1 MRSTLQS
8 FCLLALGFLPSL
20 AFAALTN
27 GKLQV
32 GLVKDEAYLYDKQ
45 GKKEPLKTARIFQ
58 EGFRV
63 ETTPQNT
70 VELILS
76 NGSTLI
82 VSPDTLLE
90 VKTFRQVVS
99 DRIIDGEYQKL
110 DKEPSP
116 SITEIEVIRGK
127 VIGEVRKLNPQ
138 SSYTIKT
145 PVGVAR
151 IRGTIYTVEFSDNG
165 KGTGTLNI
173 GCVRG
178 SVEATVFA
186 ANSGP
191 IAVKPGDQ
199 LSVQAPVPKPVEAT
213 KPADTAATKPADST
227 GTKPADDTGT
237 KPADD
242 TGTKPADNTG
252 TKPADNTGTKP
263 ADNTATKPADTT
275 ASAEPA
281 PPPPPAPVITLA
293 PMNSAQLGSVATT
306 LATVSSL
313 DQGIAATVKNMADNA
328 PPPPPPVAPVTT
340 TNPDGTTTTTTP
352 PPTEVPPSK
361 PLTPPTTATS
371 TSTGGGTSST
381 DAAIQKVTE
390 TVQKTVETQTQTN
403 PSPTGG

>member
-1 MRSTLQS
+1 MRIPFKQ
-8 FCLLALGFLPSL
+8 FGLLALGLLPAF

-27 GKLQV
+27 GKVQV
-32 GLVKDEAYLYDKQ
+32 GLVKDEAYLYDAK
-45 GKKEPLKTARIFQ
+45 GKKEPLKSARVFQ

-63 ETTPQNT
+63 ETTPKNT

-99 DRIIDGEYQKL
+99 SLIVDGEYQKL

-151 IRGTIYTVEFSDNG
+151 IRGTIYTVEFADNG
-165 KGTGTLNI
+165 KGTGTLNVA
-173 GCVRG
+173 CVRG

-186 ANSGP
+186 ANAGP

-199 LSVQAPVPKPVEAT
+199 LTVQAPVPKPVAPT
-213 KPADTAATKPADST
+213 TT
-227 GTKPADDTGT
+227 GTTPGTGT
-237 KPADD
+237 GTAPG
-242 TGTKPADNTG
+242 TGTGTAPGTG
-252 TKPADNTGTKP
+252 TGTAPETGT
-263 ADNTATKPADTT
+263 A
-275 ASAEPA
+275 PA
-281 PPPPPAPVITLA
+281 PEAPAPAPVIALA

-352 PPTEVPPSK
+352 APEIPPSK
-361 PLTPPTTATS
+361 PLTPPTTPTS
-371 TSTGGGTSST
+371 TSTGGGTTST
-381 DAAIQKVTE
+381 EAAIQKVTE

>member
-1 MRSTLQS
+1 MRSLLQS
-8 FCLLALGFLPSL
+8 FCLLALGLTPVLSL
-20 AFAALTN
+20 AALTN

-32 GLVKDEAYLYDKQ
+32 GIVKDEAYLYDKQ

-63 ETTPQNT
+63 ETTPKNT

-99 DRIIDGEYQKL
+99 DRIVEGEYQKL

-127 VIGEVRKLNPQ
+127 VVGEVRKLNPQ

-151 IRGTIYTVEFSDNG
+151 IRGTIYTVEFADNG
-165 KGTGTLNI
+165 KGTGTLSI

-191 IAVKPGDQ
+191 IAVRPGDQ
-199 LSVQAPVPKPVEAT
+199 LSVQAPVPKPVEAV
-213 KPADTAATKPADST
+213 KPPDAT
-227 GTKPADDTGT
+227 GTKPADTGT
-237 KPADD
+237 KPPDA
-242 TGTKPADNTG
+242 TGTPA
-252 TKPADNTGTKP
+252 P
-263 ADNTATKPADTT
+263 
-275 ASAEPA
+275 EPA
-281 PPPPPAPVITLA
+281 PAPAPAPVITLA
-293 PMNSAQLGSVATT
+293 PMNSDQLGSVATT

-313 DQGIAATVKNMADNA
+313 DQGVAATVKNMADNA

-352 PPTEVPPSK
+352 AAEVPPSK
-361 PLTPPTTATS
+361 PLTPPTQPTS

-381 DAAIQKVTE
+381 DATLQKITD
-390 TVQKTVETQTQTN
+390 TVQRTVQTETQTN

>member
-1 MRSTLQS
+1 MRIPFKQ
-8 FCLLALGFLPSL
+8 FGFLALGLLPAF

-27 GKLQV
+27 GKVQV
-32 GLVKDEAYLYDKQ
+32 GLVKDEAYLYDAK
-45 GKKEPLKTARIFQ
+45 GKKEPLKSARVFQ

-63 ETTPQNT
+63 ETTPKNT

-99 DRIIDGEYQKL
+99 SLIVDGEYQKL

-151 IRGTIYTVEFSDNG
+151 IRGTIYTVEFADNG
-165 KGTGTLNI
+165 KGTGTLNVA
-173 GCVRG
+173 CVRG

-186 ANSGP
+186 ANAGP

-199 LSVQAPVPKPVEAT
+199 LTVQAPVPKPVAPT
-213 KPADTAATKPADST
+213 TT
-227 GTKPADDTGT
+227 GTTPGTGT
-237 KPADD
+237 GTAPG
-242 TGTKPADNTG
+242 TGTGTAPGTG
-252 TKPADNTGTKP
+252 TGAPETGT
-263 ADNTATKPADTT
+263 A
-275 ASAEPA
+275 PA
-281 PPPPPAPVITLA
+281 PEAPAPAPVIALA

-352 PPTEVPPSK
+352 APEIPPSK
-361 PLTPPTTATS
+361 PLTPPTTPTS
-371 TSTGGGTSST
+371 TSTGGGTTST
-381 DAAIQKVTE
+381 EAAIQKVTE

>member
-1 MRSTLQS
+1 MRIPFKQ
-8 FCLLALGFLPSL
+8 FGLLALGLLPAF

-27 GKLQV
+27 GKVQV
-32 GLVKDEAYLYDKQ
+32 GLVKDEAYLYDAK
-45 GKKEPLKTARIFQ
+45 GKKEPLKSARVFQ

-63 ETTPQNT
+63 ETTPKNT

-99 DRIIDGEYQKL
+99 SLIVDGEYQKL

-151 IRGTIYTVEFSDNG
+151 IRGTIYTVEFADNG
-165 KGTGTLNI
+165 KGTGTLNVA
-173 GCVRG
+173 CVRG

-186 ANSGP
+186 ANAGP

-199 LSVQAPVPKPVEAT
+199 LTVQAPVPKPVAPT
-213 KPADTAATKPADST
+213 TT
-227 GTKPADDTGT
+227 GTTPGTGT
-237 KPADD
+237 G
-242 TGTKPADNTG
+242 TGTAPGTG
-252 TKPADNTGTKP
+252 TGAPETGT
-263 ADNTATKPADTT
+263 A
-275 ASAEPA
+275 PA
-281 PPPPPAPVITLA
+281 PEAPAPAPVIALA

-352 PPTEVPPSK
+352 APEIPPSK
-361 PLTPPTTATS
+361 PLTPPTTPTS
-371 TSTGGGTSST
+371 TSTGGGTTST
-381 DAAIQKVTE
+381 EAAIQKVTE

>member
-1 MRSTLQS
+1 MRSLLQS
-8 FCLLALGFLPSL
+8 FCLLSLGLTPVL
-20 AFAALTN
+20 TLAALTN

-32 GLVKDEAYLYDKQ
+32 GIVKDEAYLYDKQ
-45 GKKEPLKTARIFQ
+45 GKKEPLRTARIFQ

-63 ETTPQNT
+63 ETTPKNT

-99 DRIIDGEYQKL
+99 DRIVDGEYQKL

-127 VIGEVRKLNPQ
+127 VVGEVRKLNPQ

-151 IRGTIYTVEFSDNG
+151 IRGTIYTVEFADNG

-191 IAVKPGDQ
+191 IAVRPGDQ
-199 LSVQAPVPKPVEAT
+199 LSVQAPVPKPVEAV
-213 KPADTAATKPADST
+213 KPPDATGTAAP
-227 GTKPADDTGT
+227 
-237 KPADD
+237 
-242 TGTKPADNTG
+242 
-252 TKPADNTGTKP
+252 
-263 ADNTATKPADTT
+263 
-275 ASAEPA
+275 EPA
-281 PPPPPAPVITLA
+281 PAPAPAPVITLA
-293 PMNSAQLGSVATT
+293 PMNSEQLGSVATT

-313 DQGIAATVKNMADNA
+313 DQGVAATVKNMADNA

-352 PPTEVPPSK
+352 PPEVPPSK
-361 PLTPPTTATS
+361 PLTPPTQPTNTS
-371 TSTGGGTSST
+371 SGGGTSSN
-381 DAAIQKVTE
+381 DAALQRLTD
-390 TVQKTVETQTQTN
+390 TVQRTVQTETQTN

>member
-1 MRSTLQS
+1 MRFTLPS
-8 FCLLALGFLPSL
+8 FCLLALGFVPSL

-32 GLVKDEAYLYDKQ
+32 GIVKDEAYLYDKQ

-63 ETTPQNT
+63 ETTPKNT

-99 DRIIDGEYQKL
+99 DRIVEGEYQKL

-127 VIGEVRKLNPQ
+127 VVGEVRKLNPQ

-151 IRGTIYTVEFSDNG
+151 IRGTIYTVEFADNG

-199 LSVQAPVPKPVEAT
+199 LSVQAPVPKPVEAV
-213 KPADTAATKPADST
+213 KPPDAT
-227 GTKPADDTGT
+227 GTKPADATGT
-237 KPADD
+237 KPADA
-242 TGTKPADNTG
+242 TGTP
-252 TKPADNTGTKP
+252 
-263 ADNTATKPADTT
+263 
-275 ASAEPA
+275 EPA
-281 PPPPPAPVITLA
+281 PAPAPAPVISLA
-293 PMNSAQLGSVATT
+293 PMNSEQLGSVATT

-313 DQGIAATVKNMADNA
+313 DQGVAATVKNMADNA

-352 PPTEVPPSK
+352 AAEVPPSK
-361 PLTPPTTATS
+361 PLTPPTQPTN

-381 DAAIQKVTE
+381 DATLQKITD
-390 TVQKTVETQTQTN
+390 TVQRTVQTETQTN

>member
-1 MRSTLQS
+1 MRSLFQS
-8 FCLLALGFLPSL
+8 CCLLALGLSPALSL
-20 AFAALTN
+20 AALTN

-32 GLVKDEAYLYDKQ
+32 GIVKDEAYLYDKQ
-45 GKKEPLKTARIFQ
+45 GKKEPLRTARIFQ

-63 ETTPQNT
+63 ETTPKNT

-99 DRIIDGEYQKL
+99 DRIVEGEYQKL

-127 VIGEVRKLNPQ
+127 VVGEVRKLNPQ

-151 IRGTIYTVEFSDNG
+151 IRGTIYTVEFADNG

-191 IAVKPGDQ
+191 IAVRPGDQ
-199 LSVQAPVPKPVEAT
+199 LSVQAPVPKPVEAV
-213 KPADTAATKPADST
+213 KPPDAT
-227 GTKPADDTGT
+227 GTKPPDATGT
-237 KPADD
+237 AAP
-242 TGTKPADNTG
+242 
-252 TKPADNTGTKP
+252 
-263 ADNTATKPADTT
+263 
-275 ASAEPA
+275 EPA
-281 PPPPPAPVITLA
+281 PAPAPAPVITLA
-293 PMNSAQLGSVATT
+293 PMNSEQLGSVATT

-313 DQGIAATVKNMADNA
+313 DQGVAATVKNMADNA

-352 PPTEVPPSK
+352 PPEVPPSK
-361 PLTPPTTATS
+361 PLTPPTQPTN
-371 TSTGGGTSST
+371 TSTGGGTSSN
-381 DAAIQKVTE
+381 DAALQRLTD
-390 TVQKTVETQTQTN
+390 TVQRTVQTETQTN

>member
-1 MRSTLQS
+1 MRSLFQS
-8 FCLLALGFLPSL
+8 FCLLALGLTPALSL
-20 AFAALTN
+20 AALTN

-32 GLVKDEAYLYDKQ
+32 GIVKDEAYLYDKQ

-63 ETTPQNT
+63 ETTPKNT

-99 DRIIDGEYQKL
+99 DRIVEGEYQKL

-127 VIGEVRKLNPQ
+127 VVGEVRKLNPQ

-151 IRGTIYTVEFSDNG
+151 IRGTIYTVEFADNG

-191 IAVKPGDQ
+191 IAVRPGDQ
-199 LSVQAPVPKPVEAT
+199 LSVQAPVPKPVEAV
-213 KPADTAATKPADST
+213 KPPDAT
-227 GTKPADDTGT
+227 GTKPPDATGT
-237 KPADD
+237 
-242 TGTKPADNTG
+242 
-252 TKPADNTGTKP
+252 
-263 ADNTATKPADTT
+263 TAP
-275 ASAEPA
+275 EPA
-281 PPPPPAPVITLA
+281 PAPAPAPVITLA
-293 PMNSAQLGSVATT
+293 PMNSDQLGSVATT

-313 DQGIAATVKNMADNA
+313 DQGVAATVKNMADNA

-352 PPTEVPPSK
+352 APEVPPSK
-361 PLTPPTTATS
+361 PLTPPTQPTNTS
-371 TSTGGGTSST
+371 SGGGTGSN
-381 DAAIQKVTE
+381 DAALQRLTD
-390 TVQKTVETQTQTN
+390 TVQRTVQTETQTN

>member
-1 MRSTLQS
+1 MRIPFKQ
-8 FCLLALGFLPSL
+8 FGLLALGLLPAF

-27 GKLQV
+27 GKVQV
-32 GLVKDEAYLYDKQ
+32 GLVKDEAYLYDAK
-45 GKKEPLKTARIFQ
+45 GKKEPLKSARVFQ

-63 ETTPQNT
+63 ETTPKNT

-99 DRIIDGEYQKL
+99 SLIVDGEYQKL

-151 IRGTIYTVEFSDNG
+151 IRGTIYTVEFADNG
-165 KGTGTLNI
+165 KGTGTLNVA
-173 GCVRG
+173 CVRG

-186 ANSGP
+186 ANAGP

-199 LSVQAPVPKPVEAT
+199 LTVQAPVPKPVAPT
-213 KPADTAATKPADST
+213 TT
-227 GTKPADDTGT
+227 GTTPGTGT
-237 KPADD
+237 GTAPG
-242 TGTKPADNTG
+242 TGTGTAPGTG
-252 TKPADNTGTKP
+252 TGASETGT
-263 ADNTATKPADTT
+263 A
-275 ASAEPA
+275 PA
-281 PPPPPAPVITLA
+281 PEAPAPAPVIALA

-352 PPTEVPPSK
+352 APEIPPSK
-361 PLTPPTTATS
+361 PLTPPTTPTS
-371 TSTGGGTSST
+371 TSTGGGTTST
-381 DAAIQKVTE
+381 EAAIQKVTE

>member
-1 MRSTLQS
+1 MRIPFKQIG
-8 FCLLALGFLPSL
+8 LLALGLLPVFT
-20 AFAALTN
+20 FAALTN
-27 GKLQV
+27 GKVQV
-32 GLVKDEAYLYDKQ
+32 GIVKDEAYLYDAQ
-45 GKKEPLKTARIFQ
+45 GKKEPLKSARVFQ

-63 ETTPQNT
+63 ETTPKNT

-99 DRIIDGEYQKL
+99 TLIVDGEYQKL

-151 IRGTIYTVEFSDNG
+151 IRGTIYTVEFADNG
-165 KGTGTLNI
+165 KGTGTLNVA
-173 GCVRG
+173 CVRG

-186 ANSGP
+186 SGTGP

-199 LSVQAPVPKPVEAT
+199 LTVQAPVPKPVEA
-213 KPADTAATKPADST
+213 P
-227 GTKPADDTGT
+227 
-237 KPADD
+237 
-242 TGTKPADNTG
+242 KPADNTG

-263 ADNTATKPADTT
+263 ADTT
-275 ASAEPA
+275 APEPA
-281 PPPPPAPVITLA
+281 APAPVIALA

-313 DQGIAATVKNMADNA
+313 DQGVAATVKNMADNA

-352 PPTEVPPSK
+352 APEIPPSK
-361 PLTPPTTATS
+361 PLTPPTTPTS
-371 TSTGGGTSST
+371 TSSGGGTSST

>member
-1 MRSTLQS
+1 MRSLFQS
-8 FCLLALGFLPSL
+8 CCLLALGLTPALSL
-20 AFAALTN
+20 AALTN

-32 GLVKDEAYLYDKQ
+32 GIVKDEAYLYDKQ
-45 GKKEPLKTARIFQ
+45 GKKEPLRTARIFQ

-63 ETTPQNT
+63 ETTPKNT

-99 DRIIDGEYQKL
+99 DRIVEGEYQKL

-127 VIGEVRKLNPQ
+127 VVGEVRKLNPQ

-151 IRGTIYTVEFSDNG
+151 IRGTIYTVEFADNG

-191 IAVKPGDQ
+191 IAVRPGDQ
-199 LSVQAPVPKPVEAT
+199 LSVQAPVPKPVEAV
-213 KPADTAATKPADST
+213 KPPDAT
-227 GTKPADDTGT
+227 GTKPPDATGT
-237 KPADD
+237 AAP
-242 TGTKPADNTG
+242 
-252 TKPADNTGTKP
+252 
-263 ADNTATKPADTT
+263 
-275 ASAEPA
+275 EPA
-281 PPPPPAPVITLA
+281 PAPAPAPVITLA
-293 PMNSAQLGSVATT
+293 PMNSDQLGSVATT

-313 DQGIAATVKNMADNA
+313 DQGVAATVKNMADNA

-352 PPTEVPPSK
+352 PPEVPPSK
-361 PLTPPTTATS
+361 PLTPPTQPTN
-371 TSTGGGTSST
+371 TSTGGGTSSN
-381 DAAIQKVTE
+381 DAALQRLTD
-390 TVQKTVETQTQTN
+390 TVQRTVQTETQTN

>member
-1 MRSTLQS
+1 MRFTLPS
-8 FCLLALGFLPSL
+8 CCLLALGFVPSL

-32 GLVKDEAYLYDKQ
+32 GIVKDEAYLYDKQ

-63 ETTPQNT
+63 ETTPKNT

-99 DRIIDGEYQKL
+99 DRIVEGEYQKL

-127 VIGEVRKLNPQ
+127 VVGEVRKLNPQ

-151 IRGTIYTVEFSDNG
+151 IRGTIYTVEFADNG

-199 LSVQAPVPKPVEAT
+199 LSVQAPVPKPVEAV
-213 KPADTAATKPADST
+213 KPPDAT
-227 GTKPADDTGT
+227 GTKPADATGT
-237 KPADD
+237 KPADA
-242 TGTKPADNTG
+242 TGTP
-252 TKPADNTGTKP
+252 
-263 ADNTATKPADTT
+263 
-275 ASAEPA
+275 EPA
-281 PPPPPAPVITLA
+281 PAPAPAPVISLA
-293 PMNSAQLGSVATT
+293 PMNSEQLGSVATT

-313 DQGIAATVKNMADNA
+313 DQGVAATVKNMADNA

-352 PPTEVPPSK
+352 AAEVPPSK
-361 PLTPPTTATS
+361 PLTPPTQPTN

-381 DAAIQKVTE
+381 DATLQKITD
-390 TVQKTVETQTQTN
+390 TVQRTVQTETQTN

>member
-1 MRSTLQS
+1 MRFTLPS
-8 FCLLALGFLPSL
+8 FCLLALGFVPSL

-32 GLVKDEAYLYDKQ
+32 GIVKDEAYLYDKQ

-63 ETTPQNT
+63 ETTPKNT

-99 DRIIDGEYQKL
+99 DRIVEGEYQKL

-127 VIGEVRKLNPQ
+127 VVGEVRKLNPQ

-151 IRGTIYTVEFSDNG
+151 IRGTIYTVEFADNG

-199 LSVQAPVPKPVEAT
+199 LSVQAPVPKPVEAV
-213 KPADTAATKPADST
+213 KPPDAT
-227 GTKPADDTGT
+227 GTKPADATGT
-237 KPADD
+237 P
-242 TGTKPADNTG
+242 
-252 TKPADNTGTKP
+252 
-263 ADNTATKPADTT
+263 
-275 ASAEPA
+275 EPA
-281 PPPPPAPVITLA
+281 PAPAPAPVISLA
-293 PMNSAQLGSVATT
+293 PMNSEQLGSVATT

-313 DQGIAATVKNMADNA
+313 DQGVAATVKNMADNA

-352 PPTEVPPSK
+352 TTEVPPSA
-361 PLTPPTTATS
+361 PLTPPTQPTS
-371 TSTGGGTSST
+371 TSTGGGTSTT
-381 DAAIQKVTE
+381 DATLQKITD
-390 TVQKTVETQTQTN
+390 TVQRTVQTETQTN

>member
-1 MRSTLQS
+1 MRPLFQS
-8 FCLLALGFLPSL
+8 FCLLALGLAPALSL
-20 AFAALTN
+20 AALTN

-32 GLVKDEAYLYDKQ
+32 GIVKDEAYLYDKQ

-63 ETTPQNT
+63 ETTPKNT

-99 DRIIDGEYQKL
+99 DRIVEGEYQKL

-127 VIGEVRKLNPQ
+127 VVGEVRKLNPQ

-151 IRGTIYTVEFSDNG
+151 IRGTIYTVEFADNG

-191 IAVKPGDQ
+191 IAVRPGDQ
-199 LSVQAPVPKPVEAT
+199 LSVQAPVPKPVEAV
-213 KPADTAATKPADST
+213 KPPDAT
-227 GTKPADDTGT
+227 GTKPPDATGT
-237 KPADD
+237 
-242 TGTKPADNTG
+242 
-252 TKPADNTGTKP
+252 
-263 ADNTATKPADTT
+263 TAP
-275 ASAEPA
+275 EPA
-281 PPPPPAPVITLA
+281 PAPAPAPVITLA
-293 PMNSAQLGSVATT
+293 PMNSDQLGSVATT

-313 DQGIAATVKNMADNA
+313 DQGVAATVKNMADNA

-352 PPTEVPPSK
+352 APEVPPSK
-361 PLTPPTTATS
+361 PLTPPTQPTNTS
-371 TSTGGGTSST
+371 SGGGGTGSN
-381 DAAIQKVTE
+381 DAALQRLTD
-390 TVQKTVETQTQTN
+390 TVQRTVQTETQTN

>member
-1 MRSTLQS
+1 MRSLLKS
-8 FCLLALGFLPSL
+8 LCLLALGSVPALVS
-20 AFAALTN
+20 AALTN

-45 GKKEPLKTARIFQ
+45 GKKEPLKTARVFQ

-63 ETTPQNT
+63 ETTPKNT

-110 DKEPSP
+110 EKEPSP

-151 IRGTIYTVEFSDNG
+151 IRGTIYSVEFADS
-165 KGTGTLNI
+165 GTGVGTLNVA
-173 GCVRG
+173 CVRG

-186 ANSGP
+186 ANTGP

-199 LSVQAPVPKPVEAT
+199 LSVQAPVPKPVEAV
-213 KPADTAATKPADST
+213 KPADN
-227 GTKPADDTGT
+227 
-237 KPADD
+237 

-263 ADNTATKPADTT
+263 ADNTGTKPADGTGTT
-275 ASAEPA
+275 EPA
-281 PPPPPAPVITLA
+281 PAPAPAPAPVITLA

-352 PPTEVPPSK
+352 PPEVPPSK
-361 PLTPPTTATS
+361 PLTPPTTPTS

-381 DAAIQKVTE
+381 DSAIQKVTD

>member
-1 MRSTLQS
+1 MRSLSQS
-8 FCLLALGFLPSL
+8 FCLLALGLTPVLSL
-20 AFAALTN
+20 AALTN

-32 GLVKDEAYLYDKQ
+32 GMVKDEAYLYDKQ

-63 ETTPQNT
+63 ETTPKNT

-99 DRIIDGEYQKL
+99 DRIVDGEYQKL

-127 VIGEVRKLNPQ
+127 VVGEVRKLNPQ

-165 KGTGTLNI
+165 KGTGTLSV

-191 IAVKPGDQ
+191 IAVRPGDQ
-199 LSVQAPVPKPVEAT
+199 LSVQAPVPKPVEAV
-213 KPADTAATKPADST
+213 KPPDAT
-227 GTKPADDTGT
+227 GTKPADTGT
-237 KPADD
+237 KPPEA
-242 TGTKPADNTG
+242 TGT
-252 TKPADNTGTKP
+252 
-263 ADNTATKPADTT
+263 TAP
-275 ASAEPA
+275 EPA
-281 PPPPPAPVITLA
+281 PAPAPVITLA
-293 PMNSAQLGSVATT
+293 PMNSEQLGSVATT

-313 DQGIAATVKNMADNA
+313 DQGVAATVKNMADNA

-352 PPTEVPPSK
+352 PAEVPPSK
-361 PLTPPTTATS
+361 PLTPPTQTTS

-381 DAAIQKVTE
+381 DATLQKITD
-390 TVQKTVETQTQTN
+390 TVQRTVQTETQTN

>member
-1 MRSTLQS
+1 MRFTLPS
-8 FCLLALGFLPSL
+8 FCLLALGFVPSL

-32 GLVKDEAYLYDKQ
+32 GIVKDEAYLYDKQ

-63 ETTPQNT
+63 ETTPKNT

-99 DRIIDGEYQKL
+99 DRIVEGEYQKL

-127 VIGEVRKLNPQ
+127 VVGEVRKLNPQ

-151 IRGTIYTVEFSDNG
+151 IRGTIYTVEFADNG

-199 LSVQAPVPKPVEAT
+199 LSVQAPVPKPVEAV
-213 KPADTAATKPADST
+213 KPPDAT
-227 GTKPADDTGT
+227 GTKPADATGT
-237 KPADD
+237 KPADA
-242 TGTKPADNTG
+242 TGTP
-252 TKPADNTGTKP
+252 
-263 ADNTATKPADTT
+263 
-275 ASAEPA
+275 EPA
-281 PPPPPAPVITLA
+281 PAPAPAPVISLA
-293 PMNSAQLGSVATT
+293 PMNSEQLGSVATT

-313 DQGIAATVKNMADNA
+313 DQGVAATVKNMADNA

-352 PPTEVPPSK
+352 TTEVPPSA
-361 PLTPPTTATS
+361 PLTPPTQPTS

-381 DAAIQKVTE
+381 DATLQKITD
-390 TVQKTVETQTQTN
+390 TVQRTVQTETQTN

>member
-1 MRSTLQS
+1 MRIP
-8 FCLLALGFLPSL
+8 FKHFGFLALGLLPAF

-27 GKLQV
+27 GKVQV
-32 GLVKDEAYLYDKQ
+32 GLVKDEAYLYDAKGQ
-45 GKKEPLKTARIFQ
+45 KEPLKSARVFQ

-63 ETTPQNT
+63 ETTPKNT

-99 DRIIDGEYQKL
+99 SLIVEGEYQKL

-151 IRGTIYTVEFSDNG
+151 IRGTIYAVEFTDNG
-165 KGTGTLNI
+165 KGTGSLSVA
-173 GCVRG
+173 CVRG

-186 ANSGP
+186 SNSGP

-199 LSVQAPVPKPVEAT
+199 LTVQAPVPKPVEAP
-213 KPADTAATKPADST
+213 KPADAAGTKPADST
-227 GTKPADDTGT
+227 GTKPADSTGT
-237 KPADD
+237 KPADS
-242 TGTKPADNTG
+242 TGTKPADA
-252 TKPADNTGTKP
+252 PP
-263 ADNTATKPADTT
+263 
-275 ASAEPA
+275 AEPA
-281 PPPPPAPVITLA
+281 APPAAAPVITLA

-328 PPPPPPVAPVTT
+328 PPPPPPAAPVTT

-352 PPTEVPPSK
+352 PPEVPPSK
-361 PLTPPTTATS
+361 PLTPPTQPTN
-371 TSTGGGTSST
+371 TSTGGGTSAT
-381 DAAIQKVTE
+381 DAIQKVTDS
-390 TVQKTVETQTQTN
+390 VQKTVETQTQTN

>member
-1 MRSTLQS
+1 
-8 FCLLALGFLPSL
+8 LALGLTPVLSL
-20 AFAALTN
+20 AALTN

-32 GLVKDEAYLYDKQ
+32 GIVKDEAYLYDKQ
-45 GKKEPLKTARIFQ
+45 GKKEPLRTARIFQ

-63 ETTPQNT
+63 ETTPKNT

-90 VKTFRQVVS
+90 VKTVRQVVS
-99 DRIIDGEYQKL
+99 DRIVEGEYQKL

-127 VIGEVRKLNPQ
+127 VVGEVRKLNPQ

-151 IRGTIYTVEFSDNG
+151 IRGTIYTVEFADNG

-191 IAVKPGDQ
+191 IAVRPGDQ
-199 LSVQAPVPKPVEAT
+199 LSVQAPVPKPVEAV
-213 KPADTAATKPADST
+213 KPPDAT
-227 GTKPADDTGT
+227 GTKPPDATGT
-237 KPADD
+237 AAP
-242 TGTKPADNTG
+242 
-252 TKPADNTGTKP
+252 
-263 ADNTATKPADTT
+263 
-275 ASAEPA
+275 EPA
-281 PPPPPAPVITLA
+281 PAPAPAPVITLA
-293 PMNSAQLGSVATT
+293 PMNSEQLGSVATT

-313 DQGIAATVKNMADNA
+313 DQGVAATVKNMADNA

-352 PPTEVPPSK
+352 PPEVPPSK
-361 PLTPPTTATS
+361 PLTPPTPPTNP
-371 TSTGGGTSST
+371 STGGGTSSN
-381 DAAIQKVTE
+381 DAALQRLTD
-390 TVQKTVETQTQTN
+390 TVQRTVQTETQTN

>member
-1 MRSTLQS
+1 MRSLFQS
-8 FCLLALGFLPSL
+8 CCLLALGLTPALSL
-20 AFAALTN
+20 AALTN

-32 GLVKDEAYLYDKQ
+32 GIVKDEAYLYDKQ
-45 GKKEPLKTARIFQ
+45 GKKEPLRTARIFQ

-63 ETTPQNT
+63 ETTPKNT

-99 DRIIDGEYQKL
+99 DRIVEGEYQKL

-127 VIGEVRKLNPQ
+127 VVGEVRKLNPQ

-151 IRGTIYTVEFSDNG
+151 IRGTIYTVEFADNG

-191 IAVKPGDQ
+191 IAVRPGDQ
-199 LSVQAPVPKPVEAT
+199 LSVQAPVPKPVEAV
-213 KPADTAATKPADST
+213 KPPDAT
-227 GTKPADDTGT
+227 GTKPPDATGT
-237 KPADD
+237 AAP
-242 TGTKPADNTG
+242 
-252 TKPADNTGTKP
+252 
-263 ADNTATKPADTT
+263 
-275 ASAEPA
+275 EPA
-281 PPPPPAPVITLA
+281 PAPAPAPVITLA
-293 PMNSAQLGSVATT
+293 PMNSEQLGSVATT

-313 DQGIAATVKNMADNA
+313 DQGVAATVKNMADNA

-352 PPTEVPPSK
+352 PPEVPPSK
-361 PLTPPTTATS
+361 PLTPPTQPTNTS
-371 TSTGGGTSST
+371 SGGGTSSN
-381 DAAIQKVTE
+381 DAALQRLTD
-390 TVQKTVETQTQTN
+390 TVQRTVQTETQTN

>member
-1 MRSTLQS
+1 MRSLLQS
-8 FCLLALGFLPSL
+8 FCLLFLGLTPVLSL
-20 AFAALTN
+20 AALTN

-32 GLVKDEAYLYDKQ
+32 GIVKDEAYLYDKQ

-63 ETTPQNT
+63 ETTPKNT

-99 DRIIDGEYQKL
+99 DRIVEGEYQKL

-127 VIGEVRKLNPQ
+127 VVGEVRKLNPQ

-151 IRGTIYTVEFSDNG
+151 IRGTIYTVEFADNG

-191 IAVKPGDQ
+191 IAVRPGDQ
-199 LSVQAPVPKPVEAT
+199 LSVQAPVPKPVEAV
-213 KPADTAATKPADST
+213 KPPDAT
-227 GTKPADDTGT
+227 GTKPADTGT
-237 KPADD
+237 KPPDATGTTPPDA
-242 TGTKPADNTG
+242 TGTKPPDTA
-252 TKPADNTGTKP
+252 PAP
-263 ADNTATKPADTT
+263 AP
-275 ASAEPA
+275 EPA
-281 PPPPPAPVITLA
+281 PAPAPAPVITLA
-293 PMNSAQLGSVATT
+293 PMNSDQLGSVATT

-313 DQGIAATVKNMADNA
+313 DQGVAATVKNMADNA

-352 PPTEVPPSK
+352 PPAEVPPSK
-361 PLTPPTTATS
+361 PLTPPTQPTN

-381 DAAIQKVTE
+381 DATLQKITD
-390 TVQKTVETQTQTN
+390 TVQRTVQTETQTN

>member
-1 MRSTLQS
+1 
-8 FCLLALGFLPSL
+8 LALWLTPALSL
-20 AFAALTN
+20 AALTN

-32 GLVKDEAYLYDKQ
+32 GIVKDEAYLYDKQ
-45 GKKEPLKTARIFQ
+45 GKKEPLRTARIFQ

-63 ETTPQNT
+63 ETTPKNT

-99 DRIIDGEYQKL
+99 DRIVEGEYQKL

-127 VIGEVRKLNPQ
+127 VVGEVRKLNPQ

-151 IRGTIYTVEFSDNG
+151 IRGTIYTVEFADNG

-191 IAVKPGDQ
+191 IAVRPGDQ
-199 LSVQAPVPKPVEAT
+199 LSVQAPVPKPVEAV
-213 KPADTAATKPADST
+213 KPPDAT
-227 GTKPADDTGT
+227 GTKPPDATGT
-237 KPADD
+237 AAP
-242 TGTKPADNTG
+242 
-252 TKPADNTGTKP
+252 
-263 ADNTATKPADTT
+263 
-275 ASAEPA
+275 EPA
-281 PPPPPAPVITLA
+281 PAPAPAPVITLA
-293 PMNSAQLGSVATT
+293 PMNSEQLGSVATT

-313 DQGIAATVKNMADNA
+313 DQGVAATVKNMADNA

-352 PPTEVPPSK
+352 PPEVPPSK
-361 PLTPPTTATS
+361 PLTPPTQPTN
-371 TSTGGGTSST
+371 TSTGGGTSSN
-381 DAAIQKVTE
+381 DAALQRLTD
-390 TVQKTVETQTQTN
+390 TVQRTVQTETQTN

>member
-1 MRSTLQS
+1 MRSLFQS
-8 FCLLALGFLPSL
+8 CCLLALGLTPALSL
-20 AFAALTN
+20 AALTN

-32 GLVKDEAYLYDKQ
+32 GIVKDEAYLYDKQ
-45 GKKEPLKTARIFQ
+45 GKKEPLRTARIFQ

-63 ETTPQNT
+63 ETTPKNT

-99 DRIIDGEYQKL
+99 DRIVEGEYQKL

-127 VIGEVRKLNPQ
+127 VVGEVRKLNPQ

-151 IRGTIYTVEFSDNG
+151 IRGTIYTVEFADNG

-191 IAVKPGDQ
+191 IAVRPGDQ
-199 LSVQAPVPKPVEAT
+199 LSVQAPVPKPVEAV
-213 KPADTAATKPADST
+213 KPPDAT
-227 GTKPADDTGT
+227 GTKPPDATGT
-237 KPADD
+237 AAP
-242 TGTKPADNTG
+242 
-252 TKPADNTGTKP
+252 
-263 ADNTATKPADTT
+263 
-275 ASAEPA
+275 EPA
-281 PPPPPAPVITLA
+281 PAPAPAPVITLA
-293 PMNSAQLGSVATT
+293 PMNSEQLGSVATT

-313 DQGIAATVKNMADNA
+313 DQGVAATVKNMADNA

-352 PPTEVPPSK
+352 PPEVPPSK
-361 PLTPPTTATS
+361 PLTPPTQPTN
-371 TSTGGGTSST
+371 TSTGGGTSSN
-381 DAAIQKVTE
+381 DAALQRLTD
-390 TVQKTVETQTQTN
+390 TVQRTVQTETQTN

>member
-1 MRSTLQS
+1 MRSPLQS
-8 FCLLALGFLPSL
+8 FCLLALGFVPSL

-32 GLVKDEAYLYDKQ
+32 GIVKDEAYLYDKQ
-45 GKKEPLKTARIFQ
+45 GKKELLKSARIFQ

-63 ETTPQNT
+63 ETTPKNT

-99 DRIIDGEYQKL
+99 DRIVEGEYQKL

-127 VIGEVRKLNPQ
+127 VVGEVRKLNPQ

-151 IRGTIYTVEFSDNG
+151 IRGTIYTVEFADNG

-191 IAVKPGDQ
+191 IAVRPGDQ
-199 LSVQAPVPKPVEAT
+199 LSVQAPVPKPVEAV
-213 KPADTAATKPADST
+213 KPPDAT
-227 GTKPADDTGT
+227 GTKPPDATGT
-237 KPADD
+237 KPPDA
-242 TGTKPADNTG
+242 
-252 TKPADNTGTKP
+252 
-263 ADNTATKPADTT
+263 TATTPPDQA
-275 ASAEPA
+275 A
-281 PPPPPAPVITLA
+281 PVAAPAPVITLA
-293 PMNSAQLGSVATT
+293 PMNSEQLGSVATT

-313 DQGIAATVKNMADNA
+313 DQGVAATVKNMADNA

-352 PPTEVPPSK
+352 PPEVPPSK
-361 PLTPPTTATS
+361 PLTPPTQPTN
-371 TSTGGGTSST
+371 TSTGGGTSSN
-381 DAAIQKVTE
+381 DAALQRLTD
-390 TVQKTVETQTQTN
+390 TVQRTVQTETQTN

>member
-1 MRSTLQS
+1 MRPLFQS
-8 FCLLALGFLPSL
+8 FCLLALGLAPALSL
-20 AFAALTN
+20 AALTN

-32 GLVKDEAYLYDKQ
+32 GSVKDEAYLYDKQ

-63 ETTPQNT
+63 ETTPKNT

-99 DRIIDGEYQKL
+99 DRIVEGEYQKL

-127 VIGEVRKLNPQ
+127 VVGEVRKLNPQ

-151 IRGTIYTVEFSDNG
+151 IRGTIYTVEFADNG

-191 IAVKPGDQ
+191 IAVRPGDQ
-199 LSVQAPVPKPVEAT
+199 LSVQAPVPKPVEAV
-213 KPADTAATKPADST
+213 KPPDAT
-227 GTKPADDTGT
+227 GTKPPDATGT
-237 KPADD
+237 
-242 TGTKPADNTG
+242 
-252 TKPADNTGTKP
+252 
-263 ADNTATKPADTT
+263 TAP
-275 ASAEPA
+275 EPA
-281 PPPPPAPVITLA
+281 PAPAPAPVITLA
-293 PMNSAQLGSVATT
+293 PMNSDQLGSVATT

-313 DQGIAATVKNMADNA
+313 DQGVAATVKNMADNA

-352 PPTEVPPSK
+352 PPAEVPPSK
-361 PLTPPTTATS
+361 PLTPPTQPTNTS
-371 TSTGGGTSST
+371 SGGGGTGSN
-381 DAAIQKVTE
+381 DAALQRLTD
-390 TVQKTVETQTQTN
+390 TVQRTVQTETQTN

>member
-1 MRSTLQS
+1 MRSLFKS
-8 FCLLALGFLPSL
+8 FCLLALGVAPSL
-20 AFAALTN
+20 SFAALTN

-32 GLVKDEAYLYDKQ
+32 GIVKDEAYLYDKQ
-45 GKKEPLKTARIFQ
+45 GKKEPLRTARIFQ

-63 ETTPQNT
+63 ETTPKNT

-99 DRIIDGEYQKL
+99 DRIVEGEYQKL

-151 IRGTIYTVEFSDNG
+151 IRGTIYTVEFADNG

-199 LSVQAPVPKPVEAT
+199 LSVQAPVPKPVETT
-213 KPADTAATKPADST
+213 KPADTT
-227 GTKPADDTGT
+227 GTKPADTTGT
-237 KPADD
+237 KPADT
-242 TGTKPADNTG
+242 TG
-252 TKPADNTGTKP
+252 
-263 ADNTATKPADTT
+263 TKPADTT
-275 ASAEPA
+275 AAPA
-281 PPPPPAPVITLA
+281 TEPAPVITLA

-352 PPTEVPPSK
+352 PPEVPPSK
-361 PLTPPTTATS
+361 PLTPPSTPTS
-371 TSTGGGTSST
+371 TSSGGGTSST
-381 DAAIQKVTE
+381 DSAIQKVTE

>member
-1 MRSTLQS
+1 MRSLFQS
-8 FCLLALGFLPSL
+8 CCLLALGLTPALSL
-20 AFAALTN
+20 AALTN

-32 GLVKDEAYLYDKQ
+32 GIVKDEAYLYDKQ
-45 GKKEPLKTARIFQ
+45 GKKEPLRTARIFQ

-63 ETTPQNT
+63 ETTPKNT

-99 DRIIDGEYQKL
+99 DRIVEGEYQKL

-127 VIGEVRKLNPQ
+127 VVGEVRKLNPQ

-151 IRGTIYTVEFSDNG
+151 IRGTIYTVEFADNG

-191 IAVKPGDQ
+191 IAVRPGDQ
-199 LSVQAPVPKPVEAT
+199 LSVQAPVPKPVEAV
-213 KPADTAATKPADST
+213 KPPDAT
-227 GTKPADDTGT
+227 GTKPPDATGT
-237 KPADD
+237 AAP
-242 TGTKPADNTG
+242 
-252 TKPADNTGTKP
+252 
-263 ADNTATKPADTT
+263 
-275 ASAEPA
+275 EPA
-281 PPPPPAPVITLA
+281 PAPAPAPVITLA
-293 PMNSAQLGSVATT
+293 PMNSEQLGSVATT

-313 DQGIAATVKNMADNA
+313 DQGVAATVKNMADNA

-352 PPTEVPPSK
+352 PTEVPPSK
-361 PLTPPTTATS
+361 PLTPPTQPTN
-371 TSTGGGTSST
+371 TSTGGGTSSN
-381 DAAIQKVTE
+381 DAALQRLTD
-390 TVQKTVETQTQTN
+390 TVQRTVQTETQTN

>member
-1 MRSTLQS
+1 MRFTLPS
-8 FCLLALGFLPSL
+8 FCLLALGFVPSL

-32 GLVKDEAYLYDKQ
+32 GIVKDEAYLYDKQ

-63 ETTPQNT
+63 ETTPKNT

-99 DRIIDGEYQKL
+99 DRIVEGEYQKL

-127 VIGEVRKLNPQ
+127 VVGEVRKLNPQ

-151 IRGTIYTVEFSDNG
+151 IRGTIYTVEFADNG

-199 LSVQAPVPKPVEAT
+199 LSVQAPVPKPVEAV
-213 KPADTAATKPADST
+213 KPPDAT
-227 GTKPADDTGT
+227 GTKPADATGT
-237 KPADD
+237 P
-242 TGTKPADNTG
+242 
-252 TKPADNTGTKP
+252 
-263 ADNTATKPADTT
+263 
-275 ASAEPA
+275 EPA
-281 PPPPPAPVITLA
+281 PAPAPAPVISLA
-293 PMNSAQLGSVATT
+293 PMNSEQLGSVATT

-313 DQGIAATVKNMADNA
+313 DQGVAATVKNMADNA

-352 PPTEVPPSK
+352 AAEVPPSK
-361 PLTPPTTATS
+361 PLTPPTQPTN

-381 DAAIQKVTE
+381 DATLQKITD
-390 TVQKTVETQTQTN
+390 TVQRTVQTETQTN

>member
-1 MRSTLQS
+1 MRSLLKS
-8 FCLLALGFLPSL
+8 LCLLALGSAPSFV
-20 AFAALTN
+20 FAALTN

-32 GLVKDEAYLYDKQ
+32 GVVKDEAYLYDKQ
-45 GKKEPLKTARIFQ
+45 GKKEPLKTARVFQ

-63 ETTPQNT
+63 ETTPKNT

-99 DRIIDGEYQKL
+99 ERIVDGEYQKL
-110 DKEPSP
+110 EKEPSP

-151 IRGTIYTVEFSDNG
+151 IRGTIYTVEFADSG
-165 KGTGTLNI
+165 TGTGTLNI

-199 LSVQAPVPKPVEAT
+199 LSVQAPVPKPVEAV
-213 KPADTAATKPADST
+213 KPADGT
-227 GTKPADDTGT
+227 GTTPTDG
-237 KPADD
+237 

-252 TKPADNTGTKP
+252 TKPADGSGT
-263 ADNTATKPADTT
+263 T
-275 ASAEPA
+275 EPA
-281 PPPPPAPVITLA
+281 PAPAPAPVITLA

-352 PPTEVPPSK
+352 PPEVPPSK
-361 PLTPPTTATS
+361 PLTPPTTPTS

-381 DAAIQKVTE
+381 DEAIQKVTE

>member
-1 MRSTLQS
+1 MRSLFQS
-8 FCLLALGFLPSL
+8 CCLLALGLSPALSL
-20 AFAALTN
+20 AALTN

-32 GLVKDEAYLYDKQ
+32 GIVKDEAYLYDKQ
-45 GKKEPLKTARIFQ
+45 GKKEPLRTARIFQ

-63 ETTPQNT
+63 ETTPKNT

-99 DRIIDGEYQKL
+99 DRIVEGEYQKL

-127 VIGEVRKLNPQ
+127 VVGEVRKLNPQ

-151 IRGTIYTVEFSDNG
+151 IRGTIYTVEFADNG

-191 IAVKPGDQ
+191 IAVRPGDQ
-199 LSVQAPVPKPVEAT
+199 LSVQAPVPKPVEAV
-213 KPADTAATKPADST
+213 KPPDAT
-227 GTKPADDTGT
+227 GTKPPDATGT
-237 KPADD
+237 AAP
-242 TGTKPADNTG
+242 
-252 TKPADNTGTKP
+252 
-263 ADNTATKPADTT
+263 
-275 ASAEPA
+275 EPA
-281 PPPPPAPVITLA
+281 PAPAPAPVITLA
-293 PMNSAQLGSVATT
+293 PMNSDQLGSVATT

-313 DQGIAATVKNMADNA
+313 DQGVAATVKNMADNA

-352 PPTEVPPSK
+352 PPEVPPSK
-361 PLTPPTTATS
+361 PLTPPTQPTN
-371 TSTGGGTSST
+371 TSTGGGTSSN
-381 DAAIQKVTE
+381 DAALQRLTD
-390 TVQKTVETQTQTN
+390 TVQRTVQTETQTN

>member
-1 MRSTLQS
+1 MRSLFQS
-8 FCLLALGFLPSL
+8 FCLLALGLTPALSL
-20 AFAALTN
+20 AALTN

-32 GLVKDEAYLYDKQ
+32 GIVKDEAYLYDKQ

-63 ETTPQNT
+63 ETTPKNT

-99 DRIIDGEYQKL
+99 DRIVEGEYQKL

-127 VIGEVRKLNPQ
+127 VVGEVRKLNPQ

-151 IRGTIYTVEFSDNG
+151 IRGTIYTVEFADNG

-191 IAVKPGDQ
+191 IAVRPGDQ
-199 LSVQAPVPKPVEAT
+199 LSVQAPVPKPVEAV
-213 KPADTAATKPADST
+213 KPPDAT
-227 GTKPADDTGT
+227 GTKPPDATGT
-237 KPADD
+237 
-242 TGTKPADNTG
+242 
-252 TKPADNTGTKP
+252 
-263 ADNTATKPADTT
+263 TAP
-275 ASAEPA
+275 EPA
-281 PPPPPAPVITLA
+281 PAPAPAPVITLA
-293 PMNSAQLGSVATT
+293 PMNSDQLGSVATT

-313 DQGIAATVKNMADNA
+313 DQGVAATVKNMADNA

-352 PPTEVPPSK
+352 APEVPPSK
-361 PLTPPTTATS
+361 PLTPPTQPTNTS
-371 TSTGGGTSST
+371 SGGGGTGSN
-381 DAAIQKVTE
+381 DAALQRLTD
-390 TVQKTVETQTQTN
+390 TVQRTVQTETQTN